1 MPMPSTAAR
10 GSYTR
15 TAFIIGTPPMTPS
28 SPVSQH
34 RTGILDR
41 LLHRTNRKQ
50 MDPSVDALAELKAL
64 AGIITT
70 SIATIEAS
78 LKENS
83 LAYPS
88 PRAVPFTPQSESGR
102 NIPEVQLAGSNI
114 VAAASQLISI
124 VRPPPLTLIAYAL
137 QFHVSTALRI
147 AIIAHTAEILRDAG
161 AQGKHVQDIARPT
174 NIDPA
179 KLARVLRLL
188 ATNHVF
194 IEVSP
199 DVFATNRLSSIFD
212 TGKSI
217 EEIMAKPGK
226 KYEGTI
232 AFGALLEH
240 FSDDALT
247 SATSLPDVIVDPRD
261 GLSNEPTTTA
271 FNRAFKND
279 LPFFE
284 WFDLPAQ
291 AARMARFSI
300 AMDGATQMA
309 VPDEIVQGFNWE
321 SYPEGSLVVDVG
333 GGVGSQ
339 CLPLAKK
346 YPQLSFVIQDR
357 APVIQEAVKFWSDVL
372 PGHYKNGKVSLETH
386 DFFTPQPVR
395 KVSVFLLRMIMHD
408 WSEEYCVKILRI
420 LRAVADEST
429 KLLLVDNIVPY
440 ACNETQSKDIPGA
453 ERPLPPPPL
462 LPNLGHAGII
472 AYYTD
477 LNMMTLFNGQER
489 TVLQLQALMKKSGWK
504 LVEVYYGNPFSVGQ
518 SKAIGVPA

>member
-1 MPMPSTAAR
+1 
-10 GSYTR
+10 
-15 TAFIIGTPPMTPS
+15 MTQN
-28 SPVSQH
+28 SPVDKQ
-34 RTGILDR
+34 RVGIFDR

-64 AGIITT
+64 AGIINT

-78 LKENS
+78 MKENS
-83 LAYPS
+83 STYPS
-88 PRAVPFTPQSESGR
+88 PRAVPFTPQSEAAR

-114 VAAASQLISI
+114 VSAASQLISI

-147 AIIAHTAEILRDAG
+147 AIITHTAEILREAG
-161 AQGKHVQDIARPT
+161 MKGKHVKDIARPT

-199 DVFATNRLSSIFD
+199 DVFASNRMSSMLD

-217 EEIMAKPGK
+217 EEIMAKPDR
-226 KYEGTI
+226 KYDGTI

-240 FSDDALT
+240 FSDDAF
-247 SATSLPDVIVDPRD
+247 SSSTSLPDVIVDPHD
-261 GLSNEPTTTA
+261 GLSNGPTTTA
-271 FNRAFKND
+271 FNRAFKTD

-291 AARMARFSI
+291 APRMARFSI
-300 AMDGATQMA
+300 AMDGGTRMA
-309 VPDEIVQGFNWE
+309 VPDSILQGFHWKA
-321 SYPEGSLVVDVG
+321 YPEGSLIVDVG

-346 YPQLSFVIQDR
+346 FPQLSFVVQDR
-357 APVIQEAVKFWSDVL
+357 APVIQEAVKFWSEVL
-372 PGHYKNGKVSLETH
+372 PEHYKNGKVLLEVH
-386 DFFTPQPVR
+386 DFFAPQPVR

-408 WSEEYCVKILRI
+408 WSDEYCIKILRS

-429 KLLLVDNIVPY
+429 KLLLVDNIVSY
-440 ACNETQSKDIPGA
+440 ACSESLSKGIAGA
-453 ERPLPPPPL
+453 ERPPPPSPL
-462 LPNLGHAGII
+462 LPNFGHAGIV

-477 LNMMTLFNGQER
+477 LTMLTLFNGQER
-489 TVLQLQALMKKSGWK
+489 TVLQLQTLMKESGWK
-504 LVEVYYGNPFSVGQ
+504 LVEVYYGDPFAVGQ
-518 SKAIGVPA
+518 AKAIGVPA